1 MYPFGSKIRTS
12 LSTKCAAGGNQCAN
26 ENSRQWPKLHFISKV
41 SRETIIYAEYMQPAS
56 ITILWTDNGIKW
68 SHHYDSFADQ
78 AFVTLTKLARPPW
91 VTTVTVRAYGPGEA
105 PGLGAETWPVGPA
118 GAAGFGTWACC
129 SAAKAVLGLA
139 AAGLG
144 TLV

>member
-78 AFVTLTKLARPPW
+78 
-91 VTTVTVRAYGPGEA
+91 
-105 PGLGAETWPVGPA
+105 GLRHVDQVGPA
-118 GAAGFGTWACC
+118 SLGNHSNGPCLWAGG
-129 SAAKAVLGLA
+129 SAWLGR
-139 AAGLG
+139 
-144 TLV
+144 